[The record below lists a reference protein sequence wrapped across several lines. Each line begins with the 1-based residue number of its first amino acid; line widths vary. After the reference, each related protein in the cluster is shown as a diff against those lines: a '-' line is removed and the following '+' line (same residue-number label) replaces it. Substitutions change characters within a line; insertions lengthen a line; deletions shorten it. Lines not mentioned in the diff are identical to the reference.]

1 MSKQVDERVVSMEF
15 DNSNFEKNVKGSMST
30 LERLK
35 EALNF
40 KGASKGLEA
49 IDAASKKV
57 NFSSMSNAVDQIGV
71 KFSSMQVIATT
82 ALANITNA
90 AVNAGRQMI
99 DAVAIA
105 PIRSGFQEYET
116 QIGSIQTIMSNTRWQ
131 NTSLEQVNSALDE
144 LNAYADQT
152 IYNFTEMTKNI
163 GTFTAAG
170 VGLEQSVAAI
180 KGIANLAAASGST
193 STQASQAMYQLS
205 QALAAGRVSLMDWNS
220 VVTAGMGGKLFQDA
234 LTRTSEVMGT
244 GAEEA
249 IEKYGSFRDSLTQG
263 AWLTTEVLTETL
275 KQISGAYSEADLLA
289 QGYTKD
295 QAAEIV
301 ALSQDATS
309 AATEVRTFTQL
320 MGTAM
325 EVLGS
330 GWTSTWELIIGD
342 FDEATA
348 LWSGINEVI
357 SGAINESANARNE
370 LLAGWKEAG
379 GRDTL
384 LEGLTAGFE
393 ALMSL
398 ITPIKEAFSNIF
410 PPMTVDTLVDM
421 TNKFKDFMSSLKLTD
436 EAADKVRS
444 VFEGIFSA
452 VKMVGNAIGAA
463 INFIGNFIG
472 NASGAFDAI
481 LDFGAGVGEFVKMLS
496 ESTDPA
502 GEFGKQIS
510 ELGSSFG
517 EAASGVGEF
526 LSSGIGKLTEVINSI
541 TPDQI
546 NTFLQAIAT
555 GGLLKFFQN
564 ISDTFSEVKSETKG
578 VTSII
583 SDFLKEFTGG
593 FSDQVTGLLD
603 SVRGALEAYQN
614 NLKANTLLKIA
625 VAVGLLA
632 IAVGKL
638 ASLDPQALRDS
649 LGAVTV
655 LFGELIAAMTVF
667 EKISTGFNFGL
678 SGSGALLAMSV
689 SIAILASALKSLSDL
704 DQDQIT
710 QGVEAIAY
718 LATVMVL
725 ATKALG
731 AGSGIALKGAGQLI
745 VLGVAMKVL
754 ASVISQLVDLN
765 SDQITQGLVAI
776 GAILGEIAA
785 FSAWNNSSGMMATA
799 TSMVFMGAALK
810 IFASVANQ
818 LGTLDTDKAIQGV
831 TAIGAILA
839 ELAAFSH
846 LVDSKKLLAAFL
858 PLGGIAGALYTMAH
872 AVEQIGSLGV
882 EKAAAGVSALGA
894 IMAELVIFSH
904 TMPDEKKLNQVS
916 AVMPFMAI
924 SLGIIAA
931 SLSMLSGM
939 NIEQIGTALAGFAGS
954 LVILGVAVRAFSGQA
969 KGAGVLLLVAT
980 TLTILAAAIDLMA
993 LSGIGGV
1000 VVGMTALAGTL
1011 IILGIAAKAI
1021 APSAPAL
1028 LSLAGSV
1035 AAFGGALAAVA
1046 VGSTAMAIG
1055 LAVSITAIVGA
1066 LMNLQ
1071 QSLKDLDP
1079 VTVGIA
1085 LGAVVV
1091 AFAAL
1096 GGVAKLL
1103 TPLIPSILSLSGS
1116 ILMLGLSCAT
1126 VAGSVWLLVAAF
1138 AALGEFSGDTVS
1150 NAISNLELIF
1160 TGIIDMLP
1168 TLASK
1173 FTQAF
1178 VGIWSSMFDGAAEII
1193 PSIVDSLL
1201 SILVEVL
1208 NSLLEYGP
1216 EIIDFVLSFIIQII
1230 DGVAARVPELVGS
1243 IANLVNQLFSSI
1255 MEALSSWSETGD
1267 AANNAIN
1274 FLVGATALAVALNAI
1289 KSIIPGA
1296 MQGAAMMTAFI
1307 VEVGAIL
1314 TALGAL
1320 EQLTGASSFIQSG
1333 GDLLQSI
1340 GTALGQFVG
1349 GLIGGVA
1356 EGATSTLPQVGTNLS
1371 EFAANITPFLEAM
1384 SSVDQTSIDGVK
1396 NLALAIA
1403 ALSGANFVDAV
1414 ASFLTGEG
1422 TFDGLGPKLVSFGT
1436 AIKQFSDVVTGIDV
1450 DAVNASANCGQ
1461 ALAALANAMP
1471 KEGGLAQA
1479 IFGESTDMGEFAT
1492 QIVAFGMAMRLY
1504 AMAVSGVDFGPV
1516 QESAAAGKAL
1526 SDLASSLPKDGGLA
1540 QAIFGE
1546 STDMGE
1552 FGTQILLFGWALK
1565 NYAAAVADLDI
1576 DSIQASAQ
1584 AGQALSDLAS
1594 ALPDSGGLVSWLF
1607 GDNEIGDFGASM
1619 ESFGNSLKTYSDSL
1633 ADVDFNR
1640 ITASTTA
1647 VTKLSEVLASGTSL
1661 DTSGIANINQIASL
1675 GTALNTFYTNISEI
1689 ELGDVTT
1696 AISALRNLVSFI
1708 NNLAGLDTSGIG
1720 SFQSAIS
1727 QLGETSLAGLV
1738 NAFNNA
1744 DLTSVGTNLA
1754 QQFVTGFNNGI
1765 SNLSSQIS
1773 SAISSAASS
1782 LSSSEQAFL
1791 ASGEAHSSQFAQGL
1805 QNGAST
1811 VASAA
1816 IDMVTSAANNL
1827 GGHYGT
1833 FYNSGA
1839 NLAIGFANGIRDN
1852 AFAASVA
1859 ARAMANAA
1867 AQAAKNALQEHSP
1880 SKVMEKIGD
1889 FAGQG
1894 FINGL
1899 VAYED
1904 TSYDA
1909 GLTIAN
1915 AAVNGI
1921 STLTGIYDSFGD
1933 LEATFKEITDLSE
1946 KLNTAQKENK
1956 ETTKE
1961 ETENT
1966 SKLSDALKSTAD
1978 NLQSL
1983 IDRKN
1988 DLKAFGKILTD
1999 TGATLS
2005 EGFIAELLSS
2015 EGQYAGALTEMVD
2028 LTDEQM
2034 QKLSDIFDQA
2044 NFAEKMENVT
2054 NAISDGIAEMS
2065 DRVANINAVQKI
2077 LSNTDF
2083 DFSDAFIAELLSSSG
2098 EYADTAAAIAE
2109 LSAEQINEIAKLYD
2123 RNQAIDKM
2131 QTAVDTL
2138 ADTMT
2143 DLSSK
2148 KNELRAVDR
2157 VFKRLGVTL
2166 DKRFKEEL
2174 MDTSGAFAGAVEG
2187 ISELSDEMLQKLND
2201 TFMENE
2207 LFDQVQEFISILSD
2221 NDGLAEAFEKSG
2233 VSVEDFVKQVMDAG
2247 DDISDVASQIEDFAD
2262 TVADGFSKLSIN
2274 DQTGITEFVDNL
2286 QNNMV
2291 VAQDWGRNIENVFSK
2306 VSGYP
2311 SEMVDA
2317 FKNAVLEG
2325 GIDKYG
2331 RIMQEMAGMSS
2342 GAIMQIISLWN
2353 KANVVGSEVGT
2364 NLAGSMYTTMNDV
2377 GTSITD
2383 GVTKGIKTGDVTVKN
2398 AAYDMCDTTATAI
2411 REYFE
2416 VNGDSGLSEL
2426 ARSIGSQIV
2435 AGLTTGLTESATGL
2449 KDAIG
2454 LVDKAIAYLKSLTD
2468 QGIDLQVRVTPVLDM
2483 TDFNNKLAALKSS
2496 AVSQVSSD
2504 IMDTVNSINNS
2515 MSQNGI
2521 KNEAAELTDA
2531 VKMLT
2536 DKVDSI
2542 NPDNFGVTYQQN
2554 NYSPKALSTA
2564 TIYRQTKNQISM
2576 AKTKSP
2582 NSFKK

>member
-49 IDAASKKV
+49 IDSASKKV

-116 QIGSIQTIMSNTRWQ
+116 QIGSIQTILSNTRWAGT
-131 NTSLEQVNSALDE
+131 NLEQVTAALDE
-144 LNAYADQT
+144 LNAYADKT
-152 IYNFTEMTKNI
+152 IYNFTEMTRNI

-170 VGLEQSVAAI
+170 VGLEESVSAI

-193 STQASQAMYQLS
+193 SSQASQAMYQLS

-234 LTRTSEVMGT
+234 LIRTSEVMGT
-244 GAEEA
+244 GAKAA
-249 IEKYGSFRDSLTQG
+249 IETYGSFRDSLTQG
-263 AWLTTEVLTETL
+263 QWLTSEVLTETL
-275 KQISGAYSEADLLA
+275 AQISGAYSESELLA
-289 QGYTKD
+289 QGYT
-295 QAAEIV
+295 QAQISEIQ
-301 ALSQDATS
+301 ALAQDAER
-309 AATEVRTFTQL
+309 AATKVRTFTQL
-320 MGTAM
+320 IGTAM

-330 GWTSTWELIIGD
+330 GWTNTWELIIGD
-342 FDEATA
+342 FDEATE
-348 LWSGINEVI
+348 LWSGINDVI
-357 SGAINESANARNE
+357 STAINNSANARNE

-384 LEGLTAGFE
+384 LEGLSAGFE

-398 ITPIKEAFSNIF
+398 ITPIQEAFRNIF

-444 VFEGIFSA
+444 VFEGVFSA
-452 VKMVGNAIGAA
+452 VKMVGNAIGTA

-481 LDFGAGVGEFVKMLS
+481 LDFGAGVGEFVKTLS

-517 EAASGVGEF
+517 EAAYGVGEF

-593 FSDQVTGLLD
+593 FSEQVTGLLD

-632 IAVGKL
+632 ISVGKL

-667 EKISTGFNFGL
+667 EKIATGFNFGL
-678 SGSGALLAMSV
+678 SGSGALLAMSA

-731 AGSGIALKGAGQLI
+731 AGSGIALKGAGQLV
-745 VLGVAMKVL
+745 VLGIAMKVL
-754 ASVISQLVDLN
+754 ASVISQLADLN

-776 GAILGEIAA
+776 GAILGEIAV
-785 FSAWNNSSGMMATA
+785 FSAWNNSKGMMATA
-799 TSMVFMGAALK
+799 ASMVLIGAALK
-810 IFASVANQ
+810 IFASVVNQ
-818 LGTLDTDKAIQGV
+818 LGTLDTDSAVQGV
-831 TAIGAILA
+831 TAIGVILA
-839 ELAAFSH
+839 ELAAFSN
-846 LVDSKKLLAAFL
+846 LVDSKKLLSAFL
-858 PLGGIAGALYTMAH
+858 PLGGIAGALYTLAH
-872 AVEQIGSLGV
+872 AVDQIGSLGV
-882 EKAAAGVSALGA
+882 EKAATGVAALGA
-894 IMAELVIFSH
+894 VMAELVIFSN
-904 TMPDEKKLNQVS
+904 TMPDEKKLSQVS
-916 AVMPFMAI
+916 SAMPFMAA
-924 SLGIIAA
+924 SLAIIAA
-931 SLSMLSGM
+931 SLNMMSGL
-939 NIEQIGTALAGFAGS
+939 NIEQVGTALAGFAGS
-954 LVILGVAVRAFSGQA
+954 LVILGVAVRAFSGQS

-1011 IILGIAAKAI
+1011 IILGVAAKTI
-1021 APSAPAL
+1021 GPSAPAL

-1046 VGSTAMAIG
+1046 VGSTAMAVG

-1091 AFAAL
+1091 AFVAL

-1103 TPLIPSILSLSGS
+1103 TPLIPSILSLSTS

-1126 VAGSVWLLVAAF
+1126 VAGSIWLIVAAF
-1138 AALGEFSGDTVS
+1138 AALGELSGDTVS
-1150 NAISNLELIF
+1150 NALSNLEMIF

-1173 FTQAF
+1173 LSQAF
-1178 VGIWSSMFDGAAEII
+1178 VGIWSSMFEGASEII
-1193 PSIVDSLL
+1193 PGMVDSLL
-1201 SILVEVL
+1201 SIITEVL

-1230 DGVAARVPELVGS
+1230 DGVAARVPELVSS

-1267 AANNAIN
+1267 AANNAVN

-1296 MQGAAMMTAFI
+1296 MQGALMMTAFI

-1349 GLIGGVA
+1349 GIVGGVA

-1371 EFAANITPFLEAM
+1371 NFATNITPFLEAM
-1384 SSVDQTSIDGVK
+1384 SSVDQNAIDGVK

-1414 ASFLTGEG
+1414 SSFLTGEG

-1450 DAVNASANCGQ
+1450 DAINASANCGQ

-1492 QIVAFGMAMRLY
+1492 QIVAFGMAMRMY
-1504 AMAVSGVDFGPV
+1504 ATAVSGVDFGPV
-1516 QESAAAGKAL
+1516 QESAAAGQAL
-1526 SDLASSLPKDGGLA
+1526 SDLASSLPKEGGLA

-1576 DSIQASAQ
+1576 DSIKASAQ
-1584 AGQALSDLAS
+1584 AGQALSDLAN

-1607 GDNEIGDFGASM
+1607 GDNDIG
-1619 ESFGNSLKTYSDSL
+1619 SFGESMSSFGSSLKSYSDSL
-1633 ADVDFNR
+1633 ADVDFDK

-1647 VTKLSEVLASGTSL
+1647 VSNLSEVLASGKSL

-1675 GTALNTFYTNISEI
+1675 GTALNTFYTNISEVK
-1689 ELGDVTT
+1689 LGSVTT
-1696 AISALRNLVSFI
+1696 AITALQNLFSFI
-1708 NNLAGLDTSGIG
+1708 NSLAGLDTSGIG
-1720 SFQSAIS
+1720 SFQAAIS
-1727 QLGETSLAGLV
+1727 QLGETSLDGLV

-1754 QQFVTGFNNGI
+1754 QQFVTGFNSGI
-1765 SNLSSQIS
+1765 SGLSSEIS
-1773 SAISSAASS
+1773 SAISSAVAS
-1782 LSSSEQAFL
+1782 LSSSEQAFM
-1791 ASGEAHSSQFAQGL
+1791 ASGKAHSTKFAEGI
-1805 QNGAST
+1805 QNGASS
-1811 VASAA
+1811 VAAEVNS
-1816 IDMVTSAANNL
+1816 MVRGATANLSGN
-1827 GGHYGT
+1827 YNT
-1833 FYNSGA
+1833 FYSAGL
-1839 NLAIGFANGIRDN
+1839 NLAYGFAAGIR
-1852 AFAASVA
+1852 AGSMSATLA

-1867 AQAAKNALQEHSP
+1867 AAAAKNALAIHSP
-1880 SKVMEKIGD
+1880 SRVMRQIGD
-1889 FAGQG
+1889 YAGQG
-1894 FINGL
+1894 FVLGIKDNNEDAKNAGQTMADFAAQGASALLGL
-1899 VAYED
+1899 YN
-1904 TSYDA
+1904 SYDNIEGA
-1909 GLTIAN
+1909 ITRL
-1915 AAVNGI
+1915 
-1921 STLTGIYDSFGD
+1921 
-1933 LEATFKEITDLSE
+1933 TDLRKS
-1946 KLNTAQKENK
+1946 LSKEDETEK
-1956 ETTKE
+1956 ETE
-1961 ETENT
+1961 QT
-1966 SKLSDALKSTAD
+1966 SKLADALDSVITSTEELVSRRRDLNALTEILAKSGVE
-1978 NLQSL
+1978 
-1983 IDRKN
+1983 
-1988 DLKAFGKILTD
+1988 FGDEFVAELLDAEGEYAGALSEMVNLTD
-1999 TGATLS
+1999 EQLQELSDVYSQSKYAESMEGFVTTISDSMADMASAKRRVESMSRLFSRDDLNLS
-2005 EGFIAELLSS
+2005 EGFMAELRDSG
-2015 EGQYAGALTEMVD
+2015 GQYADYLGTLVDMTSEQLQQISYFYDQTEAAENMETLFNTLQDSIADASKTKRDLASIDAILNRTGLAFSKNFRNEVMDSGGQYAEVLTTMAT
-2028 LTDEQM
+2028 LTDEQ
-2034 QKLSDIFDQA
+2034 LTEIADAFDEAQV
-2044 NFAEKMENVT
+2044 AESIREIVD
-2054 NAISDGIAEMS
+2054 AISA
-2065 DRVANINAVQKI
+2065 
-2077 LSNTDF
+2077 
-2083 DFSDAFIAELLSSSG
+2083 
-2098 EYADTAAAIAE
+2098 
-2109 LSAEQINEIAKLYD
+2109 
-2123 RNQAIDKM
+2123 
-2131 QTAVDTL
+2131 
-2138 ADTMT
+2138 
-2143 DLSSK
+2143 
-2148 KNELRAVDR
+2148 
-2157 VFKRLGVTL
+2157 
-2166 DKRFKEEL
+2166 
-2174 MDTSGAFAGAVEG
+2174 
-2187 ISELSDEMLQKLND
+2187 
-2201 TFMENE
+2201 
-2207 LFDQVQEFISILSD
+2207 
-2221 NDGLAEAFEKSG
+2221 NDGLLDALDQSGIDIVDFAENLNELG
-2233 VSVEDFVKQVMDAG
+2233 MSV
-2247 DDISDVASQIEDFAD
+2247 DDITSKIEDFANS
-2262 TVADGFSKLSIN
+2262 VSDGFSSMDTEN
-2274 DQTGITEFVDNL
+2274 QTGLTEFTDNL
-2286 QNNMV
+2286 KNNIK
-2291 VAQDWGRNIENVFSK
+2291 AATEWRNNVSKVFSMIGDDPLGDK
-2306 VSGYP
+2306 FRQ
-2311 SEMVDA
+2311 D
-2317 FKNAVLEG
+2317 VLEG
-2325 GIDKYG
+2325 GFDKYG
-2331 RIMQEMAGMSS
+2331 QLIADLSKKNS
-2342 GAIMQIISLWN
+2342 LAIHEFLQLYN
-2353 KANVVGSEVGT
+2353 ASEYWGNTVGT
-2364 NLAGSMYTTMNDV
+2364 DV
-2377 GTSITD
+2377 VMDIIPKAPDTSE
-2383 GVTKGIKTGDVTVKN
+2383 TK
-2398 AAYDMCDTTATAI
+2398 
-2411 REYFE
+2411 
-2416 VNGDSGLSEL
+2416 
-2426 ARSIGSQIV
+2426 SIGSNIASGVAQGVSEGTSNVNSAVEMLCTSAETNMRTYFGINSPSKLMEQIGSYIIQ
-2435 AGLTTGLTESATGL
+2435 GLINGLKSGESALNDAMTAVNEAIVKL
-2449 KDAIG
+2449 KELG
-2454 LVDKAIAYLKSLTD
+2454 E
-2468 QGIDLQVRVTPVLDM
+2468 QGVEIKVSVTPVLDTSSM
-2483 TDFNNKLAALKSS
+2483 HTQLGAIQSMYSSPVSS
-2496 AVSQVSSD
+2496 ATLGVVE
-2504 IMDTVNSINNS
+2504 SINAN
-2515 MSQNGI
+2515 SQNGSASGSYSKI
-2521 KNEAAELTDA
+2521 SEAI
-2531 VKMLT
+2531 
-2536 DKVDSI
+2536 DKLSDKIDTMDVGSTTF
-2542 NPDNFGVTYQQN
+2542 NQYNT
-2554 NYSPKALSTA
+2554 SPKALSTA
-2564 TIYRQTKNQISM
+2564 DIYRQTRNQISL
-2576 AKTKSP
+2576 AKSSRGFLK
-2582 NSFKK
+2582 

>member
-49 IDAASKKV
+49 IDTASKKV

-99 DAVAIA
+99 DAIAVA
-105 PIRSGFQEYET
+105 PIRTGFQEYET
-116 QIGSIQTIMSNTRWQ
+116 QIGSIQTILSNTQWAG
-131 NTSLEQVNSALDE
+131 TSLEQVTSALDE
-144 LNAYADQT
+144 LNTYADKT
-152 IYNFTEMTKNI
+152 IYNFTEMTRNI

-170 VGLEQSVAAI
+170 VGLEQSVSAI

-193 STQASQAMYQLS
+193 SAQASTAMYQLS

-220 VVTAGMGGKLFQDA
+220 VVNAGMGGKLFQDA
-234 LTRTSEVMGT
+234 LIRTSEVMGT
-244 GAEEA
+244 GAKEA
-249 IEKYGSFRDSLTQG
+249 IETYGSFRESLTEGQ
-263 AWLTTEVLTETL
+263 WLTAEVLTETL
-275 KQISGAYSEADLLA
+275 SQIAGAYSESELLA
-289 QGYTKD
+289 QGYTQE
-295 QAAEIV
+295 QANDILNLAKNAEG
-301 ALSQDATS
+301 
-309 AATEVRTFTQL
+309 AATNVRTFTQL
-320 MGTAM
+320 IDTTM
-325 EVLGS
+325 EALGS
-330 GWTSTWELIIGD
+330 GWTNTWEILVGD
-342 FDEATA
+342 FNEAQDLFTDM
-348 LWSGINEVI
+348 SKVINDSV
-357 SGAINESANARNE
+357 NQSATARNE
-370 LLAGWKEAG
+370 LLTGWKEAG
-379 GRDTL
+379 GRETL
-384 LEGLTAGFE
+384 IEGLRAGFE
-393 ALMSL
+393 ALLSL
-398 ITPIKEAFSNIF
+398 ITPIQEAFRNIF

-452 VKMVGNAIGAA
+452 VKMVGNAIGSA

-481 LDFGAGVGEFVKMLS
+481 LDFGAGIGDFVKTLS

-510 ELGSSFG
+510 ELGASFG

-555 GGLLKFFQN
+555 GGLLKFFKN
-564 ISDTFSEVKSETKG
+564 MSDTFSEVKKETKG
-578 VTSII
+578 VTKII
-583 SDFLKEFTGG
+583 SDFLEEFTGG

-649 LGAVTV
+649 LGAITV
-655 LFGELIAAMTVF
+655 LFGELIAAMTIF

-678 SGSGALLAMSV
+678 SGSGGLLAMSA

-731 AGSGIALKGAGQLI
+731 AGSGIALKGAGQLV
-745 VLGVAMKVL
+745 VLGIAMKVL
-754 ASVISQLVDLN
+754 ASVISQLADLN

-776 GAILGEIAA
+776 GTILGEIAA
-785 FSAWNNSSGMMATA
+785 FSAWNNSKGMMATA
-799 TSMVFMGAALK
+799 ASMVLIGAALK

-818 LGTLDTDKAIQGV
+818 LGTLDTDSAVQGV
-831 TAIGAILA
+831 TAIGVILA
-839 ELAAFSH
+839 ELAAFSN

-858 PLGGIAGALYTMAH
+858 PLGGIAGALYTLAH
-872 AVEQIGSLGV
+872 AVDQIGSLGV
-882 EKAAAGVSALGA
+882 EKAATGVAALGA
-894 IMAELVIFSH
+894 VMAELVIFSH
-904 TMPDEKKLNQVS
+904 TMPDEKKLNKVS
-916 AVMPFMAI
+916 SAMPFMAA
-924 SLGIIAA
+924 SLAIIAA
-931 SLSMLSGM
+931 SLNMMSGL
-939 NIEQIGTALAGFAGS
+939 NIEQVGTALAGFAGS

-980 TLTILAAAIDLMA
+980 SLTILAAAIDLMA

-1011 IILGIAAKAI
+1011 LVLGVAAKAI
-1021 APSAPAL
+1021 GPSAPAL

-1046 VGSTAMAIG
+1046 VGSTAMAVG

-1085 LGAVVV
+1085 LGSVVI

-1103 TPLIPSILSLSGS
+1103 TPLIPSILSLSTS

-1126 VAGSVWLLVAAF
+1126 VAGSIWLIVAAF
-1138 AALGEFSGDTVS
+1138 AALGELSGDTVS
-1150 NAISNLELIF
+1150 NALSNLEMIF

-1173 FTQAF
+1173 LSQAF
-1178 VGIWSSMFDGAAEII
+1178 VGIWSSMFEGASEII
-1193 PSIVDSLL
+1193 PGMVDSLL
-1201 SILVEVL
+1201 SIITEVL

-1243 IANLVNQLFSSI
+1243 IANLVSQLFSSI

-1267 AANNAIN
+1267 AVNNAVN
-1274 FLVGATALAVALNAI
+1274 FLVGATALALALNAV

-1296 MQGAAMMTAFI
+1296 MQGALMMTAFI

-1349 GLIGGVA
+1349 GLVGGVA

-1371 EFAANITPFLEAM
+1371 NFAANITPFLEAM
-1384 SSVDQTSIDGVK
+1384 SSVDQTAIDGVK

-1414 ASFLTGEG
+1414 SSFLTGEG

-1450 DAVNASANCGQ
+1450 DAINASANCGQ

-1492 QIVAFGMAMRLY
+1492 QIVAFGMAMRMY
-1504 AMAVSGVDFGPV
+1504 ATAVSGVDFGPV
-1516 QESAAAGKAL
+1516 QESAAAGQAL
-1526 SDLASSLPKDGGLA
+1526 SDLASSLPKEGGLA

-1576 DSIQASAQ
+1576 DSIKASAQ
-1584 AGQALSDLAS
+1584 AGQALSDLAN

-1619 ESFGNSLKTYSDSL
+1619 ESFGGSLKSYSDSL
-1633 ADVDFNR
+1633 ADVDFDR

-1647 VTKLSEVLASGTSL
+1647 VTNLSEVLASGTSL

-1675 GTALNTFYTNISEI
+1675 GTALNTFYTNISEV
-1689 ELGDVTT
+1689 ELGSVTT
-1696 AISALRNLVSFI
+1696 AITALQNLFSFI
-1708 NNLAGLDTSGIG
+1708 NSLVGLDTSGIG
-1720 SFQSAIS
+1720 SFQAAIS
-1727 QLGETSLAGLV
+1727 QLGETSLDGLV

-1773 SAISSAASS
+1773 SAISSAVSS
-1782 LSSSEQAFL
+1782 LSSTEQAFL
-1791 ASGEAHSSQFAQGL
+1791 SSGEAHSAKFAQGI
-1805 QNGAST
+1805 QNGASS
-1811 VASAA
+1811 VAAEVGS
-1816 IDMVTSAANNL
+1816 MVRGATANLSGN
-1827 GGHYGT
+1827 YST
-1833 FYNSGA
+1833 FYSAGQ
-1839 NLAIGFANGIRDN
+1839 NLAYGFAAGIR
-1852 AFAASVA
+1852 AGSMSATLA

-1867 AQAAKNALQEHSP
+1867 VAAAKNALAIHSP
-1880 SKVMEKIGD
+1880 SRVMRQIGD
-1889 FAGQG
+1889 YAGRGFVLGISDNNEDAKNAGQTMAEFAAQG
-1894 FINGL
+1894 ASALLGL
-1899 VAYED
+1899 YN
-1904 TSYDA
+1904 SYDNIEGA
-1909 GLTIAN
+1909 ITRL
-1915 AAVNGI
+1915 
-1921 STLTGIYDSFGD
+1921 
-1933 LEATFKEITDLSE
+1933 TDLRKSLSKE
-1946 KLNTAQKENK
+1946 DNTEK
-1956 ETTKE
+1956 ETE
-1961 ETENT
+1961 QT
-1966 SKLSDALKSTAD
+1966 SKLADALDSVITSTEE
-1978 NLQSL
+1978 LVS
-1983 IDRKN
+1983 RRR
-1988 DLKAFGKILTD
+1988 DLNALTD
-1999 TGATLS
+1999 ILAKSGVEFGDEFVAELLDAEGEYAGALSEMVNLTDEQLQELSDVYSQSKYAESMEGFVTTISDSMADMASAKRRVESMSRLFSRDDLNLS
-2005 EGFIAELLSS
+2005 EGFMAELRDSG
-2015 EGQYAGALTEMVD
+2015 GQYADYLGTLVDMTSEQLQQISYFYDQTEAAENMETLFNTLQDSIADASKTKRDLASIDAILNRTGLVFSKNFRNEVMDSGGQYAEVLTTMAT
-2028 LTDEQM
+2028 LTDEQ
-2034 QKLSDIFDQA
+2034 LTEIADAFDEAQV
-2044 NFAEKMENVT
+2044 AESIREIVD
-2054 NAISDGIAEMS
+2054 AISA
-2065 DRVANINAVQKI
+2065 
-2077 LSNTDF
+2077 
-2083 DFSDAFIAELLSSSG
+2083 
-2098 EYADTAAAIAE
+2098 
-2109 LSAEQINEIAKLYD
+2109 
-2123 RNQAIDKM
+2123 
-2131 QTAVDTL
+2131 
-2138 ADTMT
+2138 
-2143 DLSSK
+2143 
-2148 KNELRAVDR
+2148 
-2157 VFKRLGVTL
+2157 
-2166 DKRFKEEL
+2166 
-2174 MDTSGAFAGAVEG
+2174 
-2187 ISELSDEMLQKLND
+2187 
-2201 TFMENE
+2201 
-2207 LFDQVQEFISILSD
+2207 
-2221 NDGLAEAFEKSG
+2221 NDGLLDALDQSGIDIVDFAENLNELG
-2233 VSVEDFVKQVMDAG
+2233 MSV
-2247 DDISDVASQIEDFAD
+2247 DDITSKIEDFANS
-2262 TVADGFSKLSIN
+2262 VSDGFSSMDTEN
-2274 DQTGITEFVDNL
+2274 QTGLTEFTDNL
-2286 QNNMV
+2286 KNNIK
-2291 VAQDWGRNIENVFSK
+2291 AATEWRNNVSKVFSMI
-2306 VSGYP
+2306 GNDP
-2311 SEMVDA
+2311 LGEQFRQD
-2317 FKNAVLEG
+2317 VLEG
-2325 GIDKYG
+2325 GFDKYG
-2331 RIMQEMAGMSS
+2331 QLIADLSKKNS
-2342 GAIMQIISLWN
+2342 LAIHEFLQLYN
-2353 KANVVGSEVGT
+2353 ASEYWGNTVGT
-2364 NLAGSMYTTMNDV
+2364 EVVMDIIPKSPDKSETKAIGSNIASGV
-2377 GTSITD
+2377 AQGVSEGTSNVNSAVEMLCTSAE
-2383 GVTKGIKTGDVTVKN
+2383 TNMRTYFGINSPSKL
-2398 AAYDMCDTTATAI
+2398 M
-2411 REYFE
+2411 EQ
-2416 VNGDSGLSEL
+2416 
-2426 ARSIGSQIV
+2426 IGSYIIQ
-2435 AGLTTGLTESATGL
+2435 GLINGLKSGESAL
-2449 KDAIG
+2449 NDAMTA
-2454 LVDKAIAYLKSLTD
+2454 VNEAISRLQQLGE
-2468 QGIDLQVRVTPVLDM
+2468 QGIDIQVRVTPVIDASGFNSALSSLQGSSAPLTSPAVMNQVNTINSGM
-2483 TDFNNKLAALKSS
+2483 TSASLPSS
-2496 AVSQVSSD
+2496 AVKISEAVSKLSD
-2504 IMDTVNSINNS
+2504 KIDT
-2515 MSQNGI
+2515 
-2521 KNEAAELTDA
+2521 LDA
-2531 VKMLT
+2531 GST
-2536 DKVDSI
+2536 TF
-2542 NPDNFGVTYQQN
+2542 NQYNT
-2554 NYSPKALSTA
+2554 SPKALSTA
-2564 TIYRQTKNQISM
+2564 DIYRQTKNQISM
-2576 AKTKSP
+2576 AKSRVGKNP
-2582 NSFKK
+2582 IVR

>member
-49 IDAASKKV
+49 IDSASKKV

-116 QIGSIQTIMSNTRWQ
+116 QIGSIQTILSNTRWAGT
-131 NTSLEQVNSALDE
+131 NLEQVTAALDE
-144 LNAYADQT
+144 LNAYADKT
-152 IYNFTEMTKNI
+152 IYNFTEMTRNI

-170 VGLEQSVAAI
+170 VGLEESVSAI

-193 STQASQAMYQLS
+193 SSQASQAMYQLS

-234 LTRTSEVMGT
+234 LIRTSEVMGT
-244 GAEEA
+244 GAKAA
-249 IEKYGSFRDSLTQG
+249 IETYGSFRDSLTQG
-263 AWLTTEVLTETL
+263 QWLTSEVLTETL
-275 KQISGAYSEADLLA
+275 AQISGAYSESELLA
-289 QGYTKD
+289 QGYT
-295 QAAEIV
+295 QAQISEIQ
-301 ALSQDATS
+301 ALAQDAER
-309 AATEVRTFTQL
+309 AATKVRTFTQL
-320 MGTAM
+320 IGTAM

-330 GWTSTWELIIGD
+330 GWTNTWELIIGD
-342 FDEATA
+342 FDEATE
-348 LWSGINEVI
+348 LWSGINDVI
-357 SGAINESANARNE
+357 STAINNSANARNE

-384 LEGLTAGFE
+384 LEGLSAGFE

-398 ITPIKEAFSNIF
+398 ITPIQEAFRNIF

-452 VKMVGNAIGAA
+452 VKMVGNAIGSA

-481 LDFGAGVGEFVKMLS
+481 LDFGAGIGDFVKTLS

-510 ELGSSFG
+510 ELGASFG

-583 SDFLKEFTGG
+583 SDFLEEFTGG
-593 FSDQVTGLLD
+593 FSEQVTGLLD

-632 IAVGKL
+632 ISVGKL

-678 SGSGALLAMSV
+678 SGSGALLAMSA

-704 DQDQIT
+704 DQDQIA

-731 AGSGIALKGAGQLI
+731 AGSGIALKGAAQLV
-745 VLGVAMKVL
+745 VLGIAMKVL
-754 ASVISQLVDLN
+754 ASVINQLADLN
-765 SDQITQGLVAI
+765 PDQITQGLVAI

-785 FSAWNNSSGMMATA
+785 FSAWNNSKGMMATA
-799 TSMVFMGAALK
+799 ASMVLIGAALK
-810 IFASVANQ
+810 IFASVVNQ
-818 LGTLDTDKAIQGV
+818 LGTFDTDSAVQGV
-831 TAIGAILA
+831 TAIGVILA
-839 ELAAFSH
+839 ELAAFSN

-858 PLGGIAGALYTMAH
+858 PLGGIAGALYTLAH
-872 AVEQIGSLGV
+872 AVDQIGSLGV
-882 EKAAAGVSALGA
+882 EKAATGVAALGA
-894 IMAELVIFSH
+894 VMAELVIFSN
-904 TMPDEKKLNQVS
+904 TMPDEKKLSQVS
-916 AVMPFMAI
+916 SAMPFMAA
-924 SLGIIAA
+924 SLAIIAA
-931 SLSMLSGM
+931 SLNMMSGL
-939 NIEQIGTALAGFAGS
+939 NIEQVGTALAGFAGS
-954 LVILGVAVRAFSGQA
+954 LVILGVAVRAFSGQS

-1011 IILGIAAKAI
+1011 LVLGVAAKTI
-1021 APSAPAL
+1021 GPSAPAL

-1046 VGSTAMAIG
+1046 VGSTAMAVG

-1085 LGAVVV
+1085 LGSVVV
-1091 AFAAL
+1091 AFVAL

-1103 TPLIPSILSLSGS
+1103 TPLIPSILSLSTS

-1126 VAGSVWLLVAAF
+1126 VAGSIWLIVAAF
-1138 AALGEFSGDTVS
+1138 AALGELSGDTVS
-1150 NAISNLELIF
+1150 NALSNLEMIF

-1173 FTQAF
+1173 LSKAF
-1178 VGIWSSMFDGAAEII
+1178 VGIWSSMFEGASEII
-1193 PSIVDSLL
+1193 PGMVDSLL
-1201 SILVEVL
+1201 SIITEVL

-1230 DGVAARVPELVGS
+1230 DGVAARVPELVSS

-1267 AANNAIN
+1267 AANNAVN
-1274 FLVGATALAVALNAI
+1274 FLVGATALAVALNAV

-1296 MQGAAMMTAFI
+1296 MQGALMMTAFI

-1349 GLIGGVA
+1349 GIVGGVA
-1356 EGATSTLPQVGTNLS
+1356 EGATSTLPQIGTNLS
-1371 EFAANITPFLEAM
+1371 NFAANITPFLEAM
-1384 SSVDQTSIDGVK
+1384 SSVDQNAIDGVK

-1414 ASFLTGEG
+1414 SSFLTGEG

-1436 AIKQFSDVVTGIDV
+1436 AIKQFSDVVTGINV
-1450 DAVNASANCGQ
+1450 DAINASANCGQ

-1492 QIVAFGMAMRLY
+1492 QIVAFGMAMRMY
-1504 AMAVSGVDFGPV
+1504 ATAVSGVDFGPV
-1516 QESAAAGKAL
+1516 QESAAAGQAL
-1526 SDLASSLPKDGGLA
+1526 SDLASSLPKEGGLA

-1576 DSIQASAQ
+1576 DSIKASAQ
-1584 AGQALSDLAS
+1584 AGQALSDLAN

-1619 ESFGNSLKTYSDSL
+1619 ESFGSSLKTYSDSL
-1633 ADVDFNR
+1633 AHVDFDK
-1640 ITASTTA
+1640 IAASTTA
-1647 VTKLSEVLASGTSL
+1647 VSNLSEVLASGKSL

-1675 GTALNTFYTNISEI
+1675 GTALNTFYTNISEVK
-1689 ELGDVTT
+1689 LGSVTT
-1696 AISALRNLVSFI
+1696 AITALQDLFSFI
-1708 NNLAGLDTSGIG
+1708 NSLAGLDTSGIG
-1720 SFQSAIS
+1720 SFQTALS
-1727 QLGETSLAGLV
+1727 QLGETSLDGLV

-1754 QQFVTGFNNGI
+1754 QQFVTGFNSGI
-1765 SNLSSQIS
+1765 SGLSSEIS
-1773 SAISSAASS
+1773 SAISSAVAS
-1782 LSSSEQAFL
+1782 LSSSEQAFM
-1791 ASGEAHSSQFAQGL
+1791 ASGKAHSTKFAEGI
-1805 QNGAST
+1805 QNGASS
-1811 VASAA
+1811 VAAEVGSMVRGA
-1816 IDMVTSAANNL
+1816 IANLSGN
-1827 GGHYGT
+1827 YST
-1833 FYNSGA
+1833 FYSAGQ
-1839 NLAIGFANGIRDN
+1839 NLAYGFAAGIR
-1852 AFAASVA
+1852 AGSMSATLA

-1867 AQAAKNALQEHSP
+1867 AAAAKNALAIHSP
-1880 SKVMEKIGD
+1880 SRVMRQIGD
-1889 FAGQG
+1889 YAGQG
-1894 FINGL
+1894 FVLGISDNNEDAKNAGQTMADFAAQGASALLGL
-1899 VAYED
+1899 YN
-1904 TSYDA
+1904 SYDNIEGA
-1909 GLTIAN
+1909 ITRL
-1915 AAVNGI
+1915 
-1921 STLTGIYDSFGD
+1921 
-1933 LEATFKEITDLSE
+1933 TDLRKSLSKE
-1946 KLNTAQKENK
+1946 DNTEK
-1956 ETTKE
+1956 ETE
-1961 ETENT
+1961 QT
-1966 SKLSDALKSTAD
+1966 SKLADALDSVITSTEE
-1978 NLQSL
+1978 LVS
-1983 IDRKN
+1983 RRR
-1988 DLKAFGKILTD
+1988 DLNALTD
-1999 TGATLS
+1999 ILARSGVEFGDEFVAELLDAEGEYAGALSEMVNLTDEQLQELSDVYSQSKYAESMEGFVTTVSDSMADMASAKRRVESMSRLFSRDDLNLS
-2005 EGFIAELLSS
+2005 EGFMAELRDSG
-2015 EGQYAGALTEMVD
+2015 GQYADYLGTLVDMTSEQLQQISYFYDQTEAAENMETLFNTIQDSIADASKTKRDLASIDAILNRTGVTFSKNFRDEVMSSGGQYAEVLTTMAT
-2028 LTDEQM
+2028 LTDEQLTEIAEAFDEA
-2034 QKLSDIFDQA
+2034 QVAESIRDIVD
-2044 NFAEKMENVT
+2044 
-2054 NAISDGIAEMS
+2054 AISA
-2065 DRVANINAVQKI
+2065 
-2077 LSNTDF
+2077 
-2083 DFSDAFIAELLSSSG
+2083 
-2098 EYADTAAAIAE
+2098 
-2109 LSAEQINEIAKLYD
+2109 
-2123 RNQAIDKM
+2123 
-2131 QTAVDTL
+2131 
-2138 ADTMT
+2138 
-2143 DLSSK
+2143 
-2148 KNELRAVDR
+2148 
-2157 VFKRLGVTL
+2157 
-2166 DKRFKEEL
+2166 
-2174 MDTSGAFAGAVEG
+2174 
-2187 ISELSDEMLQKLND
+2187 
-2201 TFMENE
+2201 
-2207 LFDQVQEFISILSD
+2207 
-2221 NDGLAEAFEKSG
+2221 NDGLLDALDQSG
-2233 VSVEDFVKQVMDAG
+2233 IALDEFIERVNAVGM
-2247 DDISDVASQIEDFAD
+2247 DISDVTSLITDFSNSI
-2262 TVADGFSKLSIN
+2262 ADGFSKLSIDN
-2274 DQTGITEFVDNL
+2274 QTTLDEFKDNLTNNYEVSTKFVDDVNK
-2286 QNNMV
+2286 
-2291 VAQDWGRNIENVFSK
+2291 VFSK
-2306 VSGYP
+2306 IGFSD
-2311 SEMVDA
+2311 ETEK
-2317 FKNAVLEG
+2317 FRKEVLEG
-2325 GIDKYG
+2325 GFEKYG
-2331 RIMQEMAGMSS
+2331 KIIGELAEKSQYDIIEFIRFWNTVNKYASETGMDFVDSVLPDAES
-2342 GAIMQIISLWN
+2342 TMTKSTETGKQITEGIA
-2353 KANVVGSEVGT
+2353 KGIE
-2364 NLAGSMYTTMNDV
+2364 D
-2377 GTSITD
+2377 GTSS
-2383 GVTKGIKTGDVTVKN
+2383 VNSAVKTL
-2398 AAYDMCDTTATAI
+2398 CTAVDKQI
-2411 REYFE
+2411 REYYGIKSPSR
-2416 VNGDSGLSEL
+2416 VM
-2426 ARSIGSQIV
+2426 RKIGI
-2435 AGLTTGLTESATGL
+2435 
-2449 KDAIG
+2449 
-2454 LVDKAIAYLKSLTD
+2454 YLD
-2468 QGIDLQVRVTPVLDM
+2468 MGMAQGIEDGSNSAINSVNTMARRMIDALGILDEDKLEIHPRIVPVIDQN
-2483 TDFNNKLAALKSS
+2483 DVNRKAALLNSLFGLAPSS
-2496 AVSQVSSD
+2496 GVLSVVDGINYRSRSNSNRGTLKESIDKLSSK
-2504 IMDTVNSINNS
+2504 I
-2515 MSQNGI
+2515 
-2521 KNEAAELTDA
+2521 
-2531 VKMLT
+2531 
-2536 DKVDSI
+2536 DKI
-2542 NPDNFGVTYQQN
+2542 DNLGVTYQQN
-2554 NYSPKALSTA
+2554 NYSPKALSSA
-2564 TIYRQTKNQISM
+2564 EIYR
-2576 AKTKSP
+2576 KTKSQLSKYK
-2582 NSFKK
+2582 NHYDGTSQLL

>member
-49 IDAASKKV
+49 IDTASKKV

-116 QIGSIQTIMSNTRWQ
+116 QIGSIQTILSNTRWAGT
-131 NTSLEQVNSALDE
+131 NLDQVTAALDE
-144 LNAYADQT
+144 LNAYADKT
-152 IYNFTEMTKNI
+152 IYNFTEMTRNI

-170 VGLEQSVAAI
+170 VGLEESVSAI

-193 STQASQAMYQLS
+193 SSQASQAMYQLS

-234 LTRTSEVMGT
+234 LIRTSEVMGT
-244 GAEEA
+244 GAKAA
-249 IEKYGSFRDSLTQG
+249 IETYGSFRDSLTQG
-263 AWLTTEVLTETL
+263 QWLTSEVLTETL
-275 KQISGAYSEADLLA
+275 AQISGAYSESELLA
-289 QGYTKD
+289 QGYS
-295 QAAEIV
+295 QAQISEIQ
-301 ALSQDATS
+301 ALAQDAEK
-309 AATEVRTFTQL
+309 AATKVRTFTQL
-320 MGTAM
+320 IGTAM

-330 GWTSTWELIIGD
+330 GWTNTWELIIGD
-342 FDEATA
+342 FDEATE
-348 LWSGINEVI
+348 LWSGINDVI
-357 SGAINESANARNE
+357 STAINNSANARNE

-384 LEGLTAGFE
+384 LEGLSAGFE

-398 ITPIKEAFSNIF
+398 ITPIQEAFRNIF

-444 VFEGIFSA
+444 VFEGVFSA
-452 VKMVGNAIGAA
+452 VKMVGNAIGTA

-481 LDFGAGVGEFVKMLS
+481 LDFGAGVGDFVKTLS

-593 FSDQVTGLLD
+593 FSEQVTGLLD

-632 IAVGKL
+632 ISVGKL

-667 EKISTGFNFGL
+667 EKIATGFNFGL
-678 SGSGALLAMSV
+678 SGSGALLAMSA

-731 AGSGIALKGAGQLI
+731 AGSGIALKGAGQLV
-745 VLGVAMKVL
+745 VLGIAMKVL
-754 ASVISQLVDLN
+754 ASVISQLADLN

-799 TSMVFMGAALK
+799 ASMVLIGAALK
-810 IFASVANQ
+810 IFASVVNQ
-818 LGTLDTDKAIQGV
+818 LGTLDTDSAVQGV
-831 TAIGAILA
+831 TAIGVILA
-839 ELAAFSH
+839 ELAAFSN

-858 PLGGIAGALYTMAH
+858 PLGGIAGALYTLAH
-872 AVEQIGSLGV
+872 AVDQIGSLGV
-882 EKAAAGVSALGA
+882 EKAATGVAALGA
-894 IMAELVIFSH
+894 VMAELVIFSH

-916 AVMPFMAI
+916 AVMPFMAT
-924 SLGIIAA
+924 SLAIIAA
-931 SLSMLSGM
+931 SLNMMSGL
-939 NIEQIGTALAGFAGS
+939 NIEQVGTALAGFAGS
-954 LVILGVAVRAFSGQA
+954 LVILGVAVRAFSGQS

-993 LSGIGGV
+993 ISGIGGV

-1046 VGSTAMAIG
+1046 VGSTAMAVG

-1085 LGAVVV
+1085 LGSVVV
-1091 AFAAL
+1091 AFVAL

-1126 VAGSVWLLVAAF
+1126 VAGSIWLIVAAF

-1150 NAISNLELIF
+1150 NALSNLELIF

-1173 FTQAF
+1173 LSKAF
-1178 VGIWSSMFDGAAEII
+1178 VGIWSSMFEGASEII
-1193 PSIVDSLL
+1193 PSMVDSLL
-1201 SILVEVL
+1201 SIITEVL

-1267 AANNAIN
+1267 AANNAVN
-1274 FLVGATALAVALNAI
+1274 FLVGATALAVALNAV

-1296 MQGAAMMTAFI
+1296 MQGALMMTAFI

-1333 GDLLQSI
+1333 GDLLQSL

-1371 EFAANITPFLEAM
+1371 DFATNITPFLEAM
-1384 SSVDQTSIDGVK
+1384 SSVDQTAIDGVK

-1450 DAVNASANCGQ
+1450 DAINASANCGQ

-1492 QIVAFGMAMRLY
+1492 QIVAFGMAMKMY

-1516 QESAAAGKAL
+1516 QESAVAGKAL

-1576 DSIQASAQ
+1576 DSITASAQ
-1584 AGQALSDLAS
+1584 AGQALSDLAN

-1607 GDNEIGDFGASM
+1607 GDNDIG
-1619 ESFGNSLKTYSDSL
+1619 SFGESMSSFGSSLKSYSDSL
-1633 ADVDFNR
+1633 VDVDFDR

-1675 GTALNTFYTNISEI
+1675 GTALNTFYTNISEV
-1689 ELGDVTT
+1689 ELGSVTT
-1696 AISALRNLVSFI
+1696 AITALRNLVSFI

-1720 SFQSAIS
+1720 SFQAALS
-1727 QLGETSLAGLV
+1727 QLGQTSLNGLV

-1765 SNLSSQIS
+1765 STLSSEIS
-1773 SAISSAASS
+1773 SAISSAVSS
-1782 LSSSEQAFL
+1782 LSSSEQAFVT
-1791 ASGEAHSSQFAQGL
+1791 SGEAHSAKFAQGI
-1805 QNGAST
+1805 QNGATS
-1811 VASAA
+1811 VAIEVNSMVQGA
-1816 IDMVTSAANNL
+1816 IANL
-1827 GGHYGT
+1827 SGHYST
-1833 FYNSGA
+1833 FYSAGQ
-1839 NLAIGFANGIRDN
+1839 NLAYGFAAGIR
-1852 AFAASVA
+1852 AGSMSATLA

-1867 AQAAKNALQEHSP
+1867 AAAAQKALDEHSP
-1880 SKVMEKIGD
+1880 SRVMRRIGD
-1889 FAGQG
+1889 YAGQG
-1894 FINGL
+1894 FVNGL
-1899 VAYED
+1899 EAYRD
-1904 TSYDA
+1904 YSYST
-1909 GLTIAN
+1909 GLSIAE
-1915 AAVNGI
+1915 AAVAGV

-1933 LEATFKEITDLSE
+1933 LEATFKEITALSE
-1946 KLNTAQKENK
+1946 KLNTANKENNK
-1956 ETTKE
+1956 TTEE
-1961 ETENT
+1961 ETDNT
-1966 SKLSDALKSTAD
+1966 SKLSDALKNTAD
-1978 NLQSL
+1978 SLQTL

-1988 DLKAFGKILTD
+1988 DLKALDKILSD

-2005 EGFIAELLSS
+2005 DDFVAELLSS

-2034 QKLSDIFDQA
+2034 QRLSDIFDQTKL
-2044 NFAEKMENVT
+2044 AEKMEDVT
-2054 NAISDGIAEMS
+2054 DTISKGIADMADRMS
-2065 DRVANINAVQKI
+2065 NINAAQQI
-2077 LSNTDF
+2077 LSNVDLQ
-2083 DFSDAFIAELLSSSG
+2083 FSDAFKAELLSSSG
-2098 EYADTAAAIAE
+2098 EYADMVSAIAQ
-2109 LSAEQINEIAKLYD
+2109 LSTDQINDIASLYD
-2123 RNQAIDKM
+2123 RTQTVYDM
-2131 QTAVDTL
+2131 QDAVDAL
-2138 ADTMT
+2138 AETMT
-2143 DLSSK
+2143 KLSKNK
-2148 KNELRAVDR
+2148 KDIKNLNVT
-2157 VFKRLGVTL
+2157 FKRLGVTL
-2166 DKRFKEEL
+2166 SKRFQDEL
-2174 MDTSGAFAGAVEG
+2174 LDTSGTFADAISG
-2187 ISELSDEMLQKLND
+2187 IVELSDDMLQSLND

-2207 LFDQVQEFISILSD
+2207 LFEQTREFISILAGDDS
-2221 NDGLAEAFEKSG
+2221 LATAFEYSG
-2233 VSVEDFVKQVMDAG
+2233 ASVDGFVEKIVNAG
-2247 DDISDVASQIEDFAD
+2247 GDISDVTSKIQDFAD
-2262 TVADGFSKLSIN
+2262 TVSDGFSKMEIK
-2274 DQTGITEFVDNL
+2274 DQTGVAEFTDNL
-2286 QNNMV
+2286 ENNIIMAREWADNV
-2291 VAQDWGRNIENVFSK
+2291 ETVFSK
-2306 VSGYP
+2306 LGNYP
-2311 SEMVDA
+2311 FAEE
-2317 FKNAVLEG
+2317 FKKQILEG
-2325 GIDKYG
+2325 GFDQYG
-2331 RIMQEMAGMSS
+2331 RIVAELATSS
-2342 GAIMQIISLWN
+2342 REQIISLIETWN
-2353 KANVVGSEVGT
+2353 TADIYGAQLGT
-2364 NLAGSMYTTMNDV
+2364 NVINAITPTKEQMEYAGSSIVEGMAHGVIMNTSSATDAITTMCQAV
-2377 GTSITD
+2377 ETQTR
-2383 GVTKGIKTGDVTVKN
+2383 TFLGIHSPSKLMEELGRNLVQG
-2398 AAYDMCDTTATAI
+2398 
-2411 REYFE
+2411 F
-2416 VNGDSGLSEL
+2416 VNGLNSG
-2426 ARSIGSQIV
+2426 
-2435 AGLTTGLTESATGL
+2435 TEAL
-2449 KDAIG
+2449 K
-2454 LVDKAIAYLKSLTD
+2454 KAMADVNQAVEFLKSIEEE
-2468 QGIDLQVRVTPVLDM
+2468 GIDIEVRVTPVLDM
-2483 TDFNNKLAALKSS
+2483 ADFNAKLSALQSYAAST
-2496 AVSQVSSD
+2496 VSSN
-2504 IMDTVNSINNS
+2504 IMGTVDSINES
-2515 MSQNGI
+2515 MSQNGAGNDA
-2521 KNEAAELTDA
+2521 KQLTDA
-2531 VKMLT
+2531 VKTLT
-2536 DKVDSI
+2536 NKVDSI
-2542 NPDNFGVTYQQN
+2542 NPDNFGVTYQQIN
-2554 NYSPKALSTA
+2554 NSPKALSTA
-2564 TIYRQTKNQISM
+2564 TIYRRTKNQISM
-2576 AKTKSP
+2576 ARSKNG
-2582 NSFKK
+2582 NSFKQ

>member
-35 EALNF
+35 KALNF

-49 IDAASKKV
+49 IDTASKKV

-116 QIGSIQTIMSNTRWQ
+116 QIGSIQTILSNTRWAGT
-131 NTSLEQVNSALDE
+131 NLDQVTSALDE
-144 LNAYADQT
+144 LNTYADKT
-152 IYNFTEMTKNI
+152 IYNFTEMTRNI

-170 VGLEQSVAAI
+170 VGLEESVSAI

-193 STQASQAMYQLS
+193 STQASTAMYQLS

-220 VVTAGMGGKLFQDA
+220 VVNAGMGGKLFQDA
-234 LTRTSEVMGT
+234 LIRTSEVMGT
-244 GAEEA
+244 GAKAA
-249 IEKYGSFRDSLTQG
+249 IETYGSFRESLTQG
-263 AWLTTEVLTETL
+263 QWLTSEVLTETL
-275 KQISGAYSEADLLA
+275 SQIAGAYSESELLA
-289 QGYTKD
+289 QGYTQEQTKEILNLAKD
-295 QAAEIV
+295 AEG
-301 ALSQDATS
+301 
-309 AATEVRTFTQL
+309 AATNVRTFTQL
-320 MGTAM
+320 IDTTM
-325 EVLGS
+325 EALGS
-330 GWTSTWELIIGD
+330 GWTNTWEILVGD
-342 FDEATA
+342 FDEAQA
-348 LWSGINEVI
+348 LFTEI
-357 SGAINESANARNE
+357 SNVLNDSVNQSATARNE
-370 LLAGWKEAG
+370 LLTGWKEAG

-384 LEGLTAGFE
+384 IEGLRAGFE
-393 ALMSL
+393 ALLSL
-398 ITPIKEAFSNIF
+398 ITPIQEAFSNIF
-410 PPMTVDTLVDM
+410 PPMTVDTLVDI

-444 VFEGIFSA
+444 VFEGVFSA
-452 VKMVGNAIGAA
+452 VKMVGNAIGTV
-463 INFIGNFIG
+463 INFIGNFAG

-481 LDFGAGVGEFVKMLS
+481 LDFGAGVGEFVKTLS

-526 LSSGIGKLTEVINSI
+526 LSSGIGKLTDVINSI

-678 SGSGALLAMSV
+678 SGSGALLAMSA
-689 SIAILASALKSLSDL
+689 SIAILASSLKSLSDL

-731 AGSGIALKGAGQLI
+731 AGSGIALKGAGQLV
-745 VLGVAMKVL
+745 VLGIAMKVL
-754 ASVISQLVDLN
+754 ASVISQLSDLN
-765 SDQITQGLVAI
+765 SDQITKGLVAI

-799 TSMVFMGAALK
+799 TSMVFMGVALK
-810 IFASVANQ
+810 VFASVVNQ
-818 LGTLDTDKAIQGV
+818 LGTLDTDSAVQGV
-831 TAIGAILA
+831 TAIGVILA
-839 ELAAFSH
+839 ELAAFSN

-858 PLGGIAGALYTMAH
+858 PLGGIAGALYTLAH
-872 AVEQIGSLGV
+872 AVDQIGSLGV
-882 EKAAAGVSALGA
+882 EKAAAGVTALGA
-894 IMAELVIFSH
+894 VMAELVIFSH

-916 AVMPFMAI
+916 AVMPFMAV

-1011 IILGIAAKAI
+1011 IILGVAAKAI

-1035 AAFGGALAAVA
+1035 AAFGGALASVA
-1046 VGSTAMAIG
+1046 VGSTAMAVG

-1085 LGAVVV
+1085 LGSVVV

-1116 ILMLGLSCAT
+1116 ILMLGLSCAA
-1126 VAGSVWLLVAAF
+1126 VAGSIWLIVAAF

-1150 NAISNLELIF
+1150 NALSNLELIF

-1173 FTQAF
+1173 LSQAF
-1178 VGIWSSMFDGAAEII
+1178 VGIWSSMFEGASEII
-1193 PSIVDSLL
+1193 PSMVDSLL
-1201 SILVEVL
+1201 SIITEVL

-1267 AANNAIN
+1267 AANNAVN
-1274 FLVGATALAVALNAI
+1274 FLVGATALAVALNAV

-1349 GLIGGVA
+1349 GLVGGVA

-1371 EFAANITPFLEAM
+1371 DFATNITPFLEAM
-1384 SSVDQTSIDGVK
+1384 SSVDQTAIDGVK

-1450 DAVNASANCGQ
+1450 DAINASANCGQ

-1492 QIVAFGMAMRLY
+1492 QIVAFGMAMKMY

-1516 QESAAAGKAL
+1516 QESVVAGQAL
-1526 SDLASSLPKDGGLA
+1526 SELAGSLPKDGGLA

-1576 DSIQASAQ
+1576 DSIKASAQ
-1584 AGQALSDLAS
+1584 AGQALSDLAN

-1607 GDNEIGDFGASM
+1607 GDNEIGDFGESM
-1619 ESFGNSLKTYSDSL
+1619 KSFGNSLKSYSDSL
-1633 ADVDFNR
+1633 VDVDFDR

-1675 GTALNTFYTNISEI
+1675 GTALNTFYTNISEV
-1689 ELGDVTT
+1689 ELGSVTT
-1696 AISALRNLVSFI
+1696 AITALRNLVSFI

-1720 SFQSAIS
+1720 SFQAAIS
-1727 QLGETSLAGLV
+1727 QLGETSLDGLV

-1744 DLTSVGTNLA
+1744 DLTSVGSNLA

-1773 SAISSAASS
+1773 SAISSAVSS
-1782 LSSSEQAFL
+1782 LSSTEQAFKT
-1791 ASGEAHSSQFAQGL
+1791 SGEAHSAKFAEGI
-1805 QNGAST
+1805 QNGAS
-1811 VASAA
+1811 
-1816 IDMVTSAANNL
+1816 
-1827 GGHYGT
+1827 
-1833 FYNSGA
+1833 
-1839 NLAIGFANGIRDN
+1839 
-1852 AFAASVA
+1852 SVA
-1859 ARAMANAA
+1859 AEVGSMVRGAIANLSGNYSTFYSAGQNLAYGFAAGIRAGSMSATLAAKAMANAA
-1867 AQAAKNALQEHSP
+1867 AAAAKNALAIHSP
-1880 SKVMEKIGD
+1880 SRIMRQIGD
-1889 FAGQG
+1889 YAGQG
-1894 FINGL
+1894 FVLGISDNNENAKNAGQTMADFAAQGASALLGL
-1899 VAYED
+1899 YN
-1904 TSYDA
+1904 SYDNIEGA
-1909 GLTIAN
+1909 ITRL
-1915 AAVNGI
+1915 
-1921 STLTGIYDSFGD
+1921 
-1933 LEATFKEITDLSE
+1933 TDLRKSLSKE
-1946 KLNTAQKENK
+1946 DNTEK
-1956 ETTKE
+1956 ETE
-1961 ETENT
+1961 QT
-1966 SKLSDALKSTAD
+1966 SKLADALNSVITSTEE
-1978 NLQSL
+1978 LVS
-1983 IDRKN
+1983 RRR
-1988 DLKAFGKILTD
+1988 DLNALTD
-1999 TGATLS
+1999 ILAKSGVEFGDEFVAELLDAEGEYAGALSEMVNLTDDQLQELSDVYSQSKYAESMEGFVTTISDSMADMASAKRRVESMSRLFSRDDLNLS
-2005 EGFIAELLSS
+2005 EGFMAELRDSG
-2015 EGQYAGALTEMVD
+2015 GQYADYLDTLVDMTNEQLQQISYFYDQTEAAENMETLFNTIQDSIADASKTKRDLASIDAILNRTGVTFSKNFRNEVMSSGGQYAEVLTTMAT
-2028 LTDEQM
+2028 LTDEQLTEIADAFDEA
-2034 QKLSDIFDQA
+2034 QVAESIRDIVD
-2044 NFAEKMENVT
+2044 
-2054 NAISDGIAEMS
+2054 AISA
-2065 DRVANINAVQKI
+2065 
-2077 LSNTDF
+2077 
-2083 DFSDAFIAELLSSSG
+2083 
-2098 EYADTAAAIAE
+2098 
-2109 LSAEQINEIAKLYD
+2109 
-2123 RNQAIDKM
+2123 
-2131 QTAVDTL
+2131 
-2138 ADTMT
+2138 
-2143 DLSSK
+2143 
-2148 KNELRAVDR
+2148 
-2157 VFKRLGVTL
+2157 
-2166 DKRFKEEL
+2166 
-2174 MDTSGAFAGAVEG
+2174 
-2187 ISELSDEMLQKLND
+2187 
-2201 TFMENE
+2201 
-2207 LFDQVQEFISILSD
+2207 
-2221 NDGLAEAFEKSG
+2221 NDGLLDALDQSGIDIVDFAENLNELG
-2233 VSVEDFVKQVMDAG
+2233 MSV
-2247 DDISDVASQIEDFAD
+2247 DDITSKIEDFASS
-2262 TVADGFSKLSIN
+2262 VSDGFSVMASDNQIGL
-2274 DQTGITEFVDNL
+2274 TEFTDNL
-2286 QNNMV
+2286 K
-2291 VAQDWGRNIENVFSK
+2291 DNIDIATQWRDNVDKVFSMIGNDPLGDK
-2306 VSGYP
+2306 FRK
-2311 SEMVDA
+2311 D
-2317 FKNAVLEG
+2317 VLEG
-2325 GIDKYG
+2325 GFDKYG
-2331 RIMQEMAGMSS
+2331 H
-2342 GAIMQIISLWN
+2342 IISDLAKKNSLAIHEFLQLYNAAEYWGN
-2353 KANVVGSEVGT
+2353 TVGT
-2364 NLAGSMYTTMNDV
+2364 DVVMDIIPKSPDTAETKAIGSDIASGV
-2377 GTSITD
+2377 AKGVSEGTSNVNSAVEMLCTSAE
-2383 GVTKGIKTGDVTVKN
+2383 TNMRTYFGINSPSKL
-2398 AAYDMCDTTATAI
+2398 M
-2411 REYFE
+2411 EQ
-2416 VNGDSGLSEL
+2416 
-2426 ARSIGSQIV
+2426 IGSYIIQ
-2435 AGLTTGLTESATGL
+2435 GLINGLKSGESALTEAM
-2449 KDAIG
+2449 DA
-2454 LVDKAIAYLKSLTD
+2454 VNNAISRLQQLGE
-2468 QGIDLQVRVTPVLDM
+2468 QGIDIQVRVTPVIDASGFNSALMSLQGSSASLTSPAIMNQVNTINSGM
-2483 TDFNNKLAALKSS
+2483 TGASLPSS
-2496 AVSQVSSD
+2496 AVKITEAVSKLSD
-2504 IMDTVNSINNS
+2504 KIDT
-2515 MSQNGI
+2515 
-2521 KNEAAELTDA
+2521 LDA
-2531 VKMLT
+2531 GST
-2536 DKVDSI
+2536 TF
-2542 NPDNFGVTYQQN
+2542 NQYNT
-2554 NYSPKALSTA
+2554 SPKALSTA
-2564 TIYRQTKNQISM
+2564 DIYRQTRNQISL
-2576 AKTKSP
+2576 AKSKLG
-2582 NSFKK
+2582 KAQIVR

>member
-49 IDAASKKV
+49 IDTASKKV

-116 QIGSIQTIMSNTRWQ
+116 QIGSIQTILSNTRWAGT
-131 NTSLEQVNSALDE
+131 NLDQVTAALDE
-144 LNAYADQT
+144 LNAYADKT
-152 IYNFTEMTKNI
+152 IYNFTEMTRNI

-170 VGLEQSVAAI
+170 VGLEESVSAI

-193 STQASQAMYQLS
+193 SAQASQAMYQLS

-234 LTRTSEVMGT
+234 LIRTSEVMGT
-244 GAEEA
+244 GAKAA
-249 IEKYGSFRDSLTQG
+249 IETYGSFRDSLTRSQ
-263 AWLTTEVLTETL
+263 WLTSEVLTETL
-275 KQISGAYSEADLLA
+275 AQISGAYSESELLA
-289 QGYTKD
+289 QGYS
-295 QAAEIV
+295 QAQISEIQ
-301 ALSQDATS
+301 ALAQDAEK
-309 AATEVRTFTQL
+309 AATKVRTFTQL
-320 MGTAM
+320 IGTAM

-330 GWTSTWELIIGD
+330 GWTNTWELIIGD
-342 FDEATA
+342 FDEATE
-348 LWSGINEVI
+348 LWSGINDVI
-357 SGAINESANARNE
+357 STAINNSANARNE

-384 LEGLTAGFE
+384 LEGLSAGFE

-398 ITPIKEAFSNIF
+398 ITPIQEAFRNIF

-444 VFEGIFSA
+444 VFEGVFSA
-452 VKMVGNAIGAA
+452 VKMVGNAIGTA

-481 LDFGAGVGEFVKMLS
+481 LDFGAGVGEFVKTLS

-526 LSSGIGKLTEVINSI
+526 LSSGIGKLTDVINSI

-632 IAVGKL
+632 ISVGKL

-667 EKISTGFNFGL
+667 EKIATGFNFGL
-678 SGSGALLAMSV
+678 SGSGALLAMSA

-731 AGSGIALKGAGQLI
+731 AGSGIALKGAGQLV
-745 VLGVAMKVL
+745 VLGIAMKVL
-754 ASVISQLVDLN
+754 ASVISQLADLN

-818 LGTLDTDKAIQGV
+818 LGTLDTDSAVQGV
-831 TAIGAILA
+831 TAIGVILA
-839 ELAAFSH
+839 ELAAFSN

-858 PLGGIAGALYTMAH
+858 PLGGIAGALYTIAH
-872 AVEQIGSLGV
+872 AVDQIGSLGV
-882 EKAAAGVSALGA
+882 EKAATGVAALGA
-894 IMAELVIFSH
+894 IMAELVIFSN

-916 AVMPFMAI
+916 SVMPFMAI

-939 NIEQIGTALAGFAGS
+939 NIEQVGTALAGFAGS
-954 LVILGVAVRAFSGQA
+954 LVILGVAVRAFSGQS

-1011 IILGIAAKAI
+1011 IILGVAAKAI

-1046 VGSTAMAIG
+1046 VGSTAMAVG

-1085 LGAVVV
+1085 LGSVVV

-1103 TPLIPSILSLSGS
+1103 TPLIPSILSLSTS

-1126 VAGSVWLLVAAF
+1126 VAGSIWLIVAAF

-1150 NAISNLELIF
+1150 NALSNLELIF

-1173 FTQAF
+1173 LSQAF
-1178 VGIWSSMFDGAAEII
+1178 VGIWSSMFEGASEII
-1193 PSIVDSLL
+1193 PSMVDSLL
-1201 SILVEVL
+1201 SIITEVL

-1267 AANNAIN
+1267 AANNAVN
-1274 FLVGATALAVALNAI
+1274 FLVGATALAVALNAV

-1333 GDLLQSI
+1333 GDLLQSL

-1371 EFAANITPFLEAM
+1371 DFATNITPFLEAM
-1384 SSVDQTSIDGVK
+1384 SSVDQTAIDGVK

-1450 DAVNASANCGQ
+1450 DAINASANCGQ

-1492 QIVAFGMAMRLY
+1492 QIVAFGMAMKMY

-1516 QESAAAGKAL
+1516 QESVVAGQAL
-1526 SDLASSLPKDGGLA
+1526 SELAGSLPKDGGLA

-1576 DSIQASAQ
+1576 DSIKASAQ
-1584 AGQALSDLAS
+1584 AGQALSDLAN

-1607 GDNEIGDFGASM
+1607 GDNDIG
-1619 ESFGNSLKTYSDSL
+1619 SFGESMSSFGSSLKSYSDSL
-1633 ADVDFNR
+1633 VDVDFDR

-1675 GTALNTFYTNISEI
+1675 GTALNTFYTNISEV

-1720 SFQSAIS
+1720 SFQAALS
-1727 QLGETSLAGLV
+1727 QLGQTSLDGLV

-1744 DLTSVGTNLA
+1744 DLTSVGSNLA

-1765 SNLSSQIS
+1765 SNLSSSIS
-1773 SAISSAASS
+1773 SAISSAVSS

-1791 ASGEAHSSQFAQGL
+1791 ASGEAHSSQFAQGI

-1827 GGHYGT
+1827 GGHYAT

-1867 AQAAKNALQEHSP
+1867 AQAAQNALQEHSP
-1880 SKVMEKIGD
+1880 SRVMRQIGD
-1889 FAGQG
+1889 YAGQG
-1894 FINGL
+1894 FVLGISDNNEDAKNAGQTMADFAAQGASALLGL
-1899 VAYED
+1899 YN
-1904 TSYDA
+1904 SYDNIEGA
-1909 GLTIAN
+1909 ITRL
-1915 AAVNGI
+1915 
-1921 STLTGIYDSFGD
+1921 
-1933 LEATFKEITDLSE
+1933 TDLRKSLSKE
-1946 KLNTAQKENK
+1946 DNTEK
-1956 ETTKE
+1956 ETE
-1961 ETENT
+1961 QT
-1966 SKLSDALKSTAD
+1966 SKLADALNSVITSTEELV
-1978 NLQSL
+1978 N
-1983 IDRKN
+1983 RRR
-1988 DLKAFGKILTD
+1988 DLNALTD
-1999 TGATLS
+1999 ILARSGVEFGDEFVAELLDAEGEYAGALSEMVNLTDEQLQELSDVYSQSKYAESMEGFVTTISDSMEEMASAKRRVESMSRLFSRDDLNLS
-2005 EGFIAELLSS
+2005 EGFMAELRDSG
-2015 EGQYAGALTEMVD
+2015 GQYADYLGTLVDMTSEQLQQISYFYDQTEAAENMETLFNTIQDSIADASKTKRDLASIDAILNRTGVTFSKNFRNEVMSSGGQYAEVLTTMAT
-2028 LTDEQM
+2028 LTDEQ
-2034 QKLSDIFDQA
+2034 LTEIAEAFDEAQV
-2044 NFAEKMENVT
+2044 AESIREIVD
-2054 NAISDGIAEMS
+2054 AISA
-2065 DRVANINAVQKI
+2065 
-2077 LSNTDF
+2077 
-2083 DFSDAFIAELLSSSG
+2083 
-2098 EYADTAAAIAE
+2098 
-2109 LSAEQINEIAKLYD
+2109 
-2123 RNQAIDKM
+2123 
-2131 QTAVDTL
+2131 
-2138 ADTMT
+2138 
-2143 DLSSK
+2143 
-2148 KNELRAVDR
+2148 
-2157 VFKRLGVTL
+2157 
-2166 DKRFKEEL
+2166 
-2174 MDTSGAFAGAVEG
+2174 
-2187 ISELSDEMLQKLND
+2187 
-2201 TFMENE
+2201 
-2207 LFDQVQEFISILSD
+2207 
-2221 NDGLAEAFEKSG
+2221 NDGLLDALDQSGIDIVDFAENLNELG
-2233 VSVEDFVKQVMDAG
+2233 MSV
-2247 DDISDVASQIEDFAD
+2247 DDITSKIEDFANS
-2262 TVADGFSKLSIN
+2262 VSDGFSSMDTEN
-2274 DQTGITEFVDNL
+2274 QTGLTEFTDNL
-2286 QNNMV
+2286 KNNIK
-2291 VAQDWGRNIENVFSK
+2291 AATEWRNNVSKVFSMI
-2306 VSGYP
+2306 GNDP
-2311 SEMVDA
+2311 LGEQFRQD
-2317 FKNAVLEG
+2317 VLEG
-2325 GIDKYG
+2325 GFDKYG
-2331 RIMQEMAGMSS
+2331 QLIADLSKKNS
-2342 GAIMQIISLWN
+2342 LAIHEFLQLYN
-2353 KANVVGSEVGT
+2353 ASEYWGNTVGT
-2364 NLAGSMYTTMNDV
+2364 EVVMDIVPKSPDTAE
-2377 GTSITD
+2377 
-2383 GVTKGIKTGDVTVKN
+2383 TK
-2398 AAYDMCDTTATAI
+2398 A
-2411 REYFE
+2411 
-2416 VNGDSGLSEL
+2416 
-2426 ARSIGSQIV
+2426 IGSNIASGVSQGVSEGISNVNSAVEMLCTSAETNMRTYFGINSPSKLMEQIGSYIIQ
-2435 AGLTTGLTESATGL
+2435 GLINGLKSGESAL
-2449 KDAIG
+2449 NDAMTA
-2454 LVDKAIAYLKSLTD
+2454 VNNAISRLQQLGE
-2468 QGIDLQVRVTPVLDM
+2468 QGIDIQVRVTPVIDASGFNSALASLRGSSASLTSPAVMNQVNTINSGM
-2483 TDFNNKLAALKSS
+2483 TSASLPSS
-2496 AVSQVSSD
+2496 AVKITEAVSKLSD
-2504 IMDTVNSINNS
+2504 KIDT
-2515 MSQNGI
+2515 
-2521 KNEAAELTDA
+2521 LDA
-2531 VKMLT
+2531 GST
-2536 DKVDSI
+2536 TF
-2542 NPDNFGVTYQQN
+2542 NQYNT
-2554 NYSPKALSTA
+2554 SPKALSTA
-2564 TIYRQTKNQISM
+2564 DIYRQTRNQISL
-2576 AKTKSP
+2576 AKSRVGKNP
-2582 NSFKK
+2582 IVR

>member
-49 IDAASKKV
+49 IDTASKKV

-99 DAVAIA
+99 DAIAVA
-105 PIRSGFQEYET
+105 PIRTGFQEYET
-116 QIGSIQTIMSNTRWQ
+116 QIGSIQTILSNTQWAG
-131 NTSLEQVNSALDE
+131 TSLEQVTSALDE
-144 LNAYADQT
+144 LNTYADKT
-152 IYNFTEMTKNI
+152 IYNFTEMTRNI

-170 VGLEQSVAAI
+170 VGLEQSVSAI

-193 STQASQAMYQLS
+193 SAQASTAMYQLS

-220 VVTAGMGGKLFQDA
+220 VVNAGMGGKLFQDA
-234 LTRTSEVMGT
+234 LIRTSEVMGT
-244 GAEEA
+244 GAKEA
-249 IEKYGSFRDSLTQG
+249 IETYGSFRESLTEGQ
-263 AWLTTEVLTETL
+263 WLTAEVLTETL
-275 KQISGAYSEADLLA
+275 SQIAGAYSESELLA
-289 QGYTKD
+289 QGYTQE
-295 QAAEIV
+295 QANDILNLAKNAEG
-301 ALSQDATS
+301 
-309 AATEVRTFTQL
+309 AATNVRTFTQL
-320 MGTAM
+320 IDTTM
-325 EVLGS
+325 EALGS
-330 GWTSTWELIIGD
+330 GWTNTWEILVGD
-342 FDEATA
+342 FNEAQDLFTDM
-348 LWSGINEVI
+348 SKVINDSV
-357 SGAINESANARNE
+357 NQSATARNE
-370 LLAGWKEAG
+370 LLTGWKEAG
-379 GRDTL
+379 GRETL
-384 LEGLTAGFE
+384 IEGLRAGFE
-393 ALMSL
+393 ALLSL
-398 ITPIKEAFSNIF
+398 ITPIQEAFRNIF

-452 VKMVGNAIGAA
+452 VKMVGNAIGSA

-481 LDFGAGVGEFVKMLS
+481 LDFGAGIGDFVKTLS

-510 ELGSSFG
+510 ELGASFG

-555 GGLLKFFQN
+555 GGLLKFFKN
-564 ISDTFSEVKSETKG
+564 MSDTFSEVKKETKG
-578 VTSII
+578 VTKII
-583 SDFLKEFTGG
+583 SDFLEEFTGG

-632 IAVGKL
+632 ISVGKL

-649 LGAVTV
+649 LGAITV
-655 LFGELIAAMTVF
+655 LFGELIAAMTIF

-678 SGSGALLAMSV
+678 SGSGGLLAMSA

-731 AGSGIALKGAGQLI
+731 AGSGIALKGAGQLV
-745 VLGVAMKVL
+745 VLGIAMKVL
-754 ASVISQLVDLN
+754 ASVISQLADLN

-785 FSAWNNSSGMMATA
+785 FSAWNNSKGMMATA
-799 TSMVFMGAALK
+799 ASMVLIGAALK
-810 IFASVANQ
+810 IFASVVNQ
-818 LGTLDTDKAIQGV
+818 LGTLDTDSAVQGV
-831 TAIGAILA
+831 TAIGVILA
-839 ELAAFSH
+839 ELAAFSN

-858 PLGGIAGALYTMAH
+858 PLGGIAGALYTLAH
-872 AVEQIGSLGV
+872 AVDQIGSLGV
-882 EKAAAGVSALGA
+882 EKAATGVAALGA
-894 IMAELVIFSH
+894 VMAELVIFSN
-904 TMPDEKKLNQVS
+904 TMPDEKKLNKVS
-916 AVMPFMAI
+916 SAMPFMAA
-924 SLGIIAA
+924 SLAIIAA
-931 SLSMLSGM
+931 SLNMMSGL
-939 NIEQIGTALAGFAGS
+939 NIEQVGTALAGFAGS

-969 KGAGVLLLVAT
+969 KGAGVLLLVST

-1011 IILGIAAKAI
+1011 LVLGVAAKTI
-1021 APSAPAL
+1021 GPSAPAL

-1046 VGSTAMAIG
+1046 VGSTAMAVG

-1085 LGAVVV
+1085 LGSVVI

-1103 TPLIPSILSLSGS
+1103 TPLIPSILSLSTS

-1126 VAGSVWLLVAAF
+1126 VAGSIWLIVAAF
-1138 AALGEFSGDTVS
+1138 AALGELSGDTVS
-1150 NAISNLELIF
+1150 SALSNLEMIF

-1173 FTQAF
+1173 LSQAF
-1178 VGIWSSMFDGAAEII
+1178 VGIWSSMFEGASEII
-1193 PSIVDSLL
+1193 PSMVDSLL
-1201 SILVEVL
+1201 SIITEVL

-1243 IANLVNQLFSSI
+1243 IANLVSQLFSSI

-1267 AANNAIN
+1267 AANNAVN
-1274 FLVGATALAVALNAI
+1274 FLVGATALAVALNAV

-1296 MQGAAMMTAFI
+1296 MQGALMMTAFI

-1349 GLIGGVA
+1349 GIVGGVA

-1371 EFAANITPFLEAM
+1371 NFAANITPFLEAM
-1384 SSVDQTSIDGVK
+1384 SSVDQTAIDGVK

-1414 ASFLTGEG
+1414 SSFLTGES

-1450 DAVNASANCGQ
+1450 DAINASANCGQ

-1492 QIVAFGMAMRLY
+1492 QIVAFGMAMRMY
-1504 AMAVSGVDFGPV
+1504 ATAVSGVDFGPV
-1516 QESAAAGKAL
+1516 QESAAAGQAL
-1526 SDLASSLPKDGGLA
+1526 SDLASSLPKEGGLA

-1576 DSIQASAQ
+1576 DSIKASAQ
-1584 AGQALSDLAS
+1584 AGQALSDLAN

-1619 ESFGNSLKTYSDSL
+1619 ESFGGSLKSYSDSL
-1633 ADVDFNR
+1633 ADVDFDR

-1647 VTKLSEVLASGTSL
+1647 VSNLSEVLASGTSL

-1689 ELGDVTT
+1689 ELGSVTT
-1696 AISALRNLVSFI
+1696 AITALQNLFSFI
-1708 NNLAGLDTSGIG
+1708 NSLAGLDTSGIG
-1720 SFQSAIS
+1720 SFQAALS
-1727 QLGETSLAGLV
+1727 QLGQTSLDGLV

-1744 DLTSVGTNLA
+1744 DLTSVGSNLA

-1773 SAISSAASS
+1773 SAISSAVSS
-1782 LSSSEQAFL
+1782 LSSTEQAFL
-1791 ASGEAHSSQFAQGL
+1791 SSGEAHSAKFAQGI
-1805 QNGAST
+1805 QNGASS
-1811 VASAA
+1811 VAAEVNS
-1816 IDMVTSAANNL
+1816 MVRGATANLSGN
-1827 GGHYGT
+1827 YNT
-1833 FYNSGA
+1833 FYSAGQ
-1839 NLAIGFANGIRDN
+1839 NLAYGFAAGIR
-1852 AFAASVA
+1852 AGSMSATLA

-1867 AQAAKNALQEHSP
+1867 AAAAKNALAIHSP
-1880 SKVMEKIGD
+1880 SRVMRQIGD
-1889 FAGQG
+1889 YAGRGFVLGISDNNENAKNAGQTMADFAAQG
-1894 FINGL
+1894 ASALLGL
-1899 VAYED
+1899 YN
-1904 TSYDA
+1904 SYDNIEGA
-1909 GLTIAN
+1909 ITRL
-1915 AAVNGI
+1915 
-1921 STLTGIYDSFGD
+1921 
-1933 LEATFKEITDLSE
+1933 TDLRKS
-1946 KLNTAQKENK
+1946 LSKEDETEK
-1956 ETTKE
+1956 ETE
-1961 ETENT
+1961 QT
-1966 SKLSDALKSTAD
+1966 SKLADALDSVITSTEE
-1978 NLQSL
+1978 LVS
-1983 IDRKN
+1983 RRR
-1988 DLKAFGKILTD
+1988 DLNALTD
-1999 TGATLS
+1999 ILAKSGVEFGDEFVAELLDAEGEYAGALSEMVNLTDEQLQELSDVYSQSKYAESMEGFVTTISDSMEEMASAKRRVESMSRLFSRDDLNLS
-2005 EGFIAELLSS
+2005 EGFMAELRDSG
-2015 EGQYAGALTEMVD
+2015 GQYADYLGTLVDMTSEQLQQISYFYDQTEAAENMETLFNTLQDSIADASKTKRDLASIDAILNRTGVTFSKNFRNEVMSSGGQYAEVLTTMAT
-2028 LTDEQM
+2028 LTDEQ
-2034 QKLSDIFDQA
+2034 LTEIADAFDEAQV
-2044 NFAEKMENVT
+2044 AESIREIVD
-2054 NAISDGIAEMS
+2054 AISA
-2065 DRVANINAVQKI
+2065 
-2077 LSNTDF
+2077 
-2083 DFSDAFIAELLSSSG
+2083 
-2098 EYADTAAAIAE
+2098 
-2109 LSAEQINEIAKLYD
+2109 
-2123 RNQAIDKM
+2123 
-2131 QTAVDTL
+2131 
-2138 ADTMT
+2138 
-2143 DLSSK
+2143 
-2148 KNELRAVDR
+2148 
-2157 VFKRLGVTL
+2157 
-2166 DKRFKEEL
+2166 
-2174 MDTSGAFAGAVEG
+2174 
-2187 ISELSDEMLQKLND
+2187 
-2201 TFMENE
+2201 
-2207 LFDQVQEFISILSD
+2207 
-2221 NDGLAEAFEKSG
+2221 NDGLLDALDQSGIDIVDFAENLNELG
-2233 VSVEDFVKQVMDAG
+2233 MSV
-2247 DDISDVASQIEDFAD
+2247 DDITSKIEDFANS
-2262 TVADGFSKLSIN
+2262 VSDGFSSMDTEN
-2274 DQTGITEFVDNL
+2274 QTGLTEFTDNL
-2286 QNNMV
+2286 KNNIK
-2291 VAQDWGRNIENVFSK
+2291 AATEWRNNVSKVFSMI
-2306 VSGYP
+2306 GNDP
-2311 SEMVDA
+2311 LGEQFRQD
-2317 FKNAVLEG
+2317 VLEG
-2325 GIDKYG
+2325 GFDKYG
-2331 RIMQEMAGMSS
+2331 QLIADLSKKNS
-2342 GAIMQIISLWN
+2342 LAIHEFLQLYN
-2353 KANVVGSEVGT
+2353 ASEYWGNTVGT
-2364 NLAGSMYTTMNDV
+2364 EVVMDIIPKSPDASETKAIGSNIASGV
-2377 GTSITD
+2377 AQGVSEGTSNVNSAVEMLCTSAE
-2383 GVTKGIKTGDVTVKN
+2383 TNMRTYFGINSPSKL
-2398 AAYDMCDTTATAI
+2398 M
-2411 REYFE
+2411 EQ
-2416 VNGDSGLSEL
+2416 
-2426 ARSIGSQIV
+2426 IGSYIIQ
-2435 AGLTTGLTESATGL
+2435 GLINGLKSGESAL
-2449 KDAIG
+2449 NDAMTA
-2454 LVDKAIAYLKSLTD
+2454 VNEAISRLQQLGE
-2468 QGIDLQVRVTPVLDM
+2468 QGIDIQVRVTPVIDASGFNSALASLQGSSASLTSPAVMNQVNTINSGM
-2483 TDFNNKLAALKSS
+2483 TGASLPSS
-2496 AVSQVSSD
+2496 AVKITEAVSKLSD
-2504 IMDTVNSINNS
+2504 KIDT
-2515 MSQNGI
+2515 
-2521 KNEAAELTDA
+2521 LDA
-2531 VKMLT
+2531 GST
-2536 DKVDSI
+2536 TF
-2542 NPDNFGVTYQQN
+2542 NQYNT
-2554 NYSPKALSTA
+2554 SPKALSSA
-2564 TIYRQTKNQISM
+2564 DIYRQTRNQLSL
-2576 AKTKSP
+2576 AKGKVNKSSP
-2582 NSFKK
+2582 VK